1 MQFESLSGKIA
12 IVTGASKGIGK
23 AIARLFAEKG
33 AIVYALARGIQEDP
47 MYQNI
52 IPIPCDITKE
62 NQVSSTIEKIVKENG
77 TIDILIN
84 NAGVGHFAPIHQ
96 LEENQ
101 WDEMINVNLKGAFL
115 CAKYVVPHLLTKK
128 SGHIINISSVA
139 GIEGFPT
146 GTGYCASKFGLMGLT
161 DSLLKELKPL
171 GIKVSAICPG
181 SVQTYFGGSEP
192 KDYALLPEDVAWMAY
207 QMVAA
212 PQRVIMNQ
220 VVMRPKVK

>member
-115 CAKYVVPHLLTKK
+115 CTKYVVPHLLTKK

-161 DSLLKELKPL
+161 DSLLKELKPH

>member
-115 CAKYVVPHLLTKK
+115 CTKYVVPHLLTKN

-161 DSLLKELKPL
+161 DSLLKELKPH

>member
-161 DSLLKELKPL
+161 DSLLKELKPH